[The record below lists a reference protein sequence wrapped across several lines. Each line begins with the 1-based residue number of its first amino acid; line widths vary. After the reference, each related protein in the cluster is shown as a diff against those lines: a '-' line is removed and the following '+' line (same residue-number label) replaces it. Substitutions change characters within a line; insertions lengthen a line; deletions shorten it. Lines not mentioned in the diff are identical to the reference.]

1 MISGAS
7 TCEYSAEMVSSTW
20 LLLVI
25 GAASAS
31 GLMVVLWALAVRIG
45 DASHVDVGWAYG
57 IGGVALLYA
66 ALADGSGRHRL
77 LVGVLAGIWSVRLG
91 TYLLVNRIIG
101 KPEDGRYQELRRRWA
116 PHVNRAFFLF
126 FQAQAAFVAVFSLPF
141 LLVALAA
148 GEISWLAWAGAALA
162 LASIGLV
169 SLADRQLAAWRA
181 DPQNKG
187 KTCRAGLWS
196 WSRHPNYFFEW
207 LHWVA
212 WAVIALTVPH
222 GWVALVVP
230 AFLLFLLFKVTG
242 IPETEAQSL
251 RSRGDDYRRYQQEVS
266 VFVPLPPKQRS
277 AP

>member
-1 MISGAS
+1 M
-7 TCEYSAEMVSSTW
+7 CEYSAEMVSSTW

-25 GAASAS
+25 GAACAS

-57 IGGVALLYA
+57 IGGVALLYS
-66 ALADGSGRHRL
+66 ALADGSGQHRL
-77 LVGVLAGIWSVRLG
+77 LVAVLAAIWSVRLG

-126 FQAQAAFVAVFSLPF
+126 FQAQAAFIAVFSLPF
-141 LLVALAA
+141 LLVAVAA
-148 GEISWLAWAGAALA
+148 GEVSWPAWAGAALA

-169 SLADRQLAAWRA
+169 SLADRQLAAWRT
-181 DPQNKG
+181 DPTNKG

-212 WAVIALTVPH
+212 WAVIALTVPY
-222 GWVALVVP
+222 GWIALVVP

-266 VFVPLPPKQRS
+266 VFVPLPPKHRP